1 MEGSLM
7 GRTMPDSGGGAVTWR
22 KWARMALWATAFG
35 LGLLVWFLPYPAGLV
50 FYLALV
56 LCWLLML
63 GGGSVDEEDEED

>member
-1 MEGSLM
+1 
-7 GRTMPDSGGGAVTWR
+7 
-22 KWARMALWATAFG
+22 MALWATAFG